1 MFRSTRAFQTTIGL
15 FLLCTLPVAL
25 AHASEP
31 KGGLPVT
38 RPGELGM
45 DAAKLAEI
53 PKRMQEFV
61 DANQASGIV
70 TLVAKD
76 GKIAHL
82 SAVGKADLAEDRAMR
97 TDSVFAV
104 ASMTKPITATAVM
117 ILQDEGKLNVEDP
130 VSKYIPEFKDAV
142 LKQGKLER
150 EIMIRDVLTHTS
162 GLGGDQKNEG
172 SIADT
177 AKLLAKRP
185 LDFQPGT
192 KWQYSPGLTVAGRV
206 VEVASGMPYEKF
218 LDTRIFQPLGMTET
232 TFFPNNELQA
242 RIAKLYEPGED
253 KKSLKQAKHWINDLS
268 PGRTANPSGGLFS
281 TASDM
286 ARFYQMVLNGGT
298 WNGRRIVS
306 EKSVRDMTQIQTGD
320 LQTGFTAGNGWGF
333 GWCVVREPQGV
344 SGMLSPGSFGHGGAF
359 GTQGWVDPKRDMIFV
374 LMLQRTS
381 FGNSDDSDIRKA
393 FQQIAVDAVRK

>member
-1 MFRSTRAFQTTIGL
+1 MAQ
-15 FLLCTLPVAL
+15 AD
-25 AHASEP
+25 
-31 KGGLPVT
+31 
-38 RPGELGM
+38 ELGM

-70 TLVAKD
+70 ALVAKD
-76 GKIAHL
+76 GKIAHI
-82 SAVGKADLAEDRAMR
+82 SAVGKADLDEDRTMR

-104 ASMTKPITATAVM
+104 ASMTKPVTATAVM
-117 ILQDEGKLNVEDP
+117 ILQDDGKLNVDDP
-130 VSKYIPEFKDAV
+130 VSKYIPEFKDAA
-142 LKQGKLER
+142 LKQGELER
-150 EIMIRDVLTHTS
+150 EITIRDVLTHTS

-206 VEVASGMPYEKF
+206 VEVASGMPYERV
-218 LDTRIFQPLGMTET
+218 LDERIFQPLGMTDT
-232 TFFPNNELQA
+232 TFFPNSELQA

-253 KKSLKQAKHWINDLS
+253 KKSLKPAKHWLNDLS
-268 PGRTANPSGGLFS
+268 SGRTANPSGGLFS

-286 ARFYQMVLNGGT
+286 ARFYQMVLNGGE

-306 EKSVRDMTQIQTGD
+306 EKSVREMTRIQTGD

-344 SGMLSPGSFGHGGAF
+344 SGMLSPSSFGHGGAF
-359 GTQGWVDPKRDMIFV
+359 GTQGWVDPERDMIFV
-374 LMLQRTS
+374 LMLQRAN
-381 FGNSDDSDIRKA
+381 FGNSDDSDIRKV
-393 FQQIAVDAVRK
+393 FQQIAVDAVRE